1 VASFFISTKVS
12 NTLIQIDF
20 ILDNIY
26 KNNIIEINEN
36 NEKLKMKDMILKYES
51 DILFSIN
58 FNLEHDLPYNYIKN
72 LWGDLSNKI
81 LEYINNNKNKQNN
94 NININNKLLNNGDD
108 SNILKYIKENIAEI
122 INYSFLFPLF
132 LFYSSS
138 IIGLS
143 CLVIAFKKLNLKL
156 NIIDIISNHKEMEII
171 SIEDIEVCSSLID
184 EFILSKIRIINREE
198 SINNI
203 NNINIQNVLNINHNS
218 ESNNEA
224 KLKKGDAPIKNEK
237 MIISGIISDKNKK

>member
-1 VASFFISTKVS
+1 MASFFISTKVS

-143 CLVIAFKKLNLKL
+143 CLVIAFKKLNLS
-156 NIIDIISNHKEMEII
+156 ID
-171 SIEDIEVCSSLID
+171 DIEVCSSLID

-218 ESNNEA
+218 ESNNET